1 MRCDSFSKARN
12 NIKDSII
19 LICFNCE
26 NPLDLLTDI
35 SLNCND
41 EVLSVCEEIRE
52 QLSNPENKAVKVDIS
67 GLFRPFN
74 INLHIEEE
82 ANERA
87 RVAKK
92 YLGNQKE
99 WIND

>member
-1 MRCDSFSKARN
+1 MSLR
-12 NIKDSII
+12 DSIMN
-19 LICFNCE
+19 LVDRCE

-41 EVLSVCEEIRE
+41 EVLIVCERIRE
-52 QLSNPENKAVKVDIS
+52 ELSNPEMQKCEVDIG
-67 GLFRPFN
+67 GLFGPFD

-82 ANERA
+82 ANERTS
-87 RVAKK
+87 VAKK